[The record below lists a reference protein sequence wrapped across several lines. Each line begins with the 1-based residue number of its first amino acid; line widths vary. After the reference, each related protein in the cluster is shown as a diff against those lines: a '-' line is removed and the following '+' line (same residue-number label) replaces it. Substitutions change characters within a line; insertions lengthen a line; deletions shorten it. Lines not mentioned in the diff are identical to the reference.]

1 MNKFN
6 NISIILSFIGL
17 WITSYFSGDL
27 EIIFGFIL
35 IFSFGILHGSND
47 ILLIKSLSP
56 SKNKDPFLKILITYL
71 IIVLAAVMLFYYIP
85 LIALVLF
92 ILFSAF
98 HFGEQHWEHQKFEIN
113 KYLRMS
119 FYFIYG
125 NFILLLLFE
134 FNKTEVIQVIA
145 SITNYQLNEIIITYG
160 FISTSIVLGLLLFLF
175 ILKSKS
181 FKNLIP
187 LELFYLLIFCILF
200 KVSTLIWGFTIYFIF
215 WHSLPSLHDQI
226 SYIYGE
232 YSKKNMLL
240 YCKNAFPYWVI
251 SLIGIG
257 LVYFIFKDANIFYAV
272 FFSFIAAVTFP
283 HSIAI
288 NKMFKSK
295 KTQTK

>member
-113 KYLRMS
+113 
-119 FYFIYG
+119 
-125 NFILLLLFE
+125 
-134 FNKTEVIQVIA
+134 
-145 SITNYQLNEIIITYG
+145 
-160 FISTSIVLGLLLFLF
+160 
-175 ILKSKS
+175 
-181 FKNLIP
+181 
-187 LELFYLLIFCILF
+187 
-200 KVSTLIWGFTIYFIF
+200 
-215 WHSLPSLHDQI
+215 
-226 SYIYGE
+226 
-232 YSKKNMLL
+232 
-240 YCKNAFPYWVI
+240 
-251 SLIGIG
+251 
-257 LVYFIFKDANIFYAV
+257 
-272 FFSFIAAVTFP
+272 
-283 HSIAI
+283 
-288 NKMFKSK
+288 
-295 KTQTK
+295 